1 VRCAAEL
8 YVVVVSAL
16 AVAELTN
23 PAPTALAPTLGALL
37 VPISVAFALMAGHA
51 AMVAVQSMARR
62 RRGADVGRALAAL
75 RDRYRV
81 LSRLPLSHRRDDR
94 VVVGAN
100 GIFVIVSDGR
110 RRARDAGVWRRAV
123 DDCQIEALRVRARV
137 RRALRRPLPVHAVL
151 CVPDGAADDVRQM
164 QGVRVVDTPR
174 VATLIVN
181 TFTTAPLAPVDID
194 AAVAALTAANVE
206 VVTARRRERRAS
218 RAQQDQTAERRLMLV

>member
-1 VRCAAEL
+1 M
-8 YVVVVSAL
+8 VVVSAL

-23 PAPTALAPTLGALL
+23 PAPTPLARTLAALLAP
-37 VPISVAFALMAGHA
+37 VSIAFALMAAHA
-51 AMVAVQSMARR
+51 GLVAVHAMVQR
-62 RRGADVGRALAAL
+62 RRGADVARALAKL

-110 RRARDAGVWRRAV
+110 RRARDADVWRSAV

-164 QGVRVVDTPR
+164 QGVRVVDTAR
-174 VATLIVN
+174 IATLIVN
-181 TFTTAPLAPVDID
+181 TFTTAPLGPADVD
-194 AAVAALTAANVE
+194 AAVAALTAASVDT
-206 VVTARRRERRAS
+206 VTARRRERRVS
-218 RAQQDQTAERRLMLV
+218 RVNDQPAERRLMLV